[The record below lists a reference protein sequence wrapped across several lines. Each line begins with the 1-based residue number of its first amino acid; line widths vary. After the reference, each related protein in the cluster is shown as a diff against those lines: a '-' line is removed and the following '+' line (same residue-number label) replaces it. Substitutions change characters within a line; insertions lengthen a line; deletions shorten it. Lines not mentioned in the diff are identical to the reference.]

1 MRTPPRV
8 MPALVTPFTADGEL
22 DLESHRHN
30 LRTLAAEGINGF
42 LIAGSTGEGAYLEP
56 GEREE
61 LLRTARHELGRRPFL
76 LGGVVA
82 ETERAARAQLA
93 EVAAGGADGALVITP
108 TTLVRNRHPLV
119 KRFYTD
125 LADDAPVPLMLY
137 SVPSYTAYPLPTE
150 VAVELSAHPAIVG
163 MKDSGGDPVRMG
175 DLVAG
180 CTDGFFLFC
189 GSSAAL
195 SQAVAAGSIRGDH
208 SQRQLRPGSRCRGGQ
223 ATQARSMAAATD
235 RHEPGNRGPRRAR
248 GEGRRRRVRASSR
261 VRSPPAAPGHPA
273 GCRGAGRTSRRG
285 LITGRLLPSP
295 GRYRGDLPM
304 AVKFL
309 SEEWAQS
316 TTDALNSHD
325 GFKSAIGN
333 ADLGIQFTVSDTPEG
348 DVNYYLKTGEGAAQ
362 LAIGD
367 LEGADV
373 TVTNEYPTAV
383 AIAKGELNT
392 QMAFMQGKL
401 KVGGNLA
408 KLMMH
413 QSAVQQWSNAVAGM
427 DVEY

>member
-8 MPALVTPFTADGEL
+8 MPALVTPFTDDGEL

-61 LLRTARHELGRRPFL
+61 LIRAARDELGRRPFL

-93 EVAAGGADGALVITP
+93 EVEAGGADGALVITP

-119 KRFYTD
+119 KRFYID
-125 LADDAPVPLMLY
+125 LADDAPIPLLLY

-180 CTDGFFLFC
+180 CADGFFLFC

-195 SQAVAAGSIRGDH
+195 SQAVAAGAYGAITASANYAPALVAEVVKRRRPGPWQRRLTGMSRGIEVH
-208 SQRQLRPGSRCRGGQ
+208 GVPGVKAAAAAFGLHPGFPRLPLRPVTRRD
-223 ATQARSMAAATD
+223 AAGLA
-235 RHEPGNRGPRRAR
+235 ALVA
-248 GEGRRRRVRASSR
+248 EG
-261 VRSPPAAPGHPA
+261 
-273 GCRGAGRTSRRG
+273 
-285 LITGRLLPSP
+285 
-295 GRYRGDLPM
+295 
-304 AVKFL
+304 
-309 SEEWAQS
+309 
-316 TTDALNSHD
+316 
-325 GFKSAIGN
+325 
-333 ADLGIQFTVSDTPEG
+333 
-348 DVNYYLKTGEGAAQ
+348 
-362 LAIGD
+362 
-367 LEGADV
+367 
-373 TVTNEYPTAV
+373 
-383 AIAKGELNT
+383 
-392 QMAFMQGKL
+392 
-401 KVGGNLA
+401 
-408 KLMMH
+408 
-413 QSAVQQWSNAVAGM
+413 
-427 DVEY
+427 